1 MDTAESDDF
10 SIGFLRVI
18 GETQRVSHKI
28 GDILNHADLVV
39 VGKDHRISLGL
50 EAENLFPEIE
60 CWRSSGHSKR
70 IADEGVE
77 GKEEIVPSLQ
87 AVPTGFCW
95 RFSDL
100 FPGSSGRLGERYR
113 CRSGWSAAGLD
124 DPLGRR
130 RLLASLGNFDQ

>member
-18 GETQRVSHKI
+18 GETQRVSYKI
-28 GDILNHADLVV
+28 SDVLDHADLVV

-50 EAENLFPEIE
+50 ETENLFPEIE
-60 CWRSSGHSKR
+60 RWRSSGHPER

-77 GKEEIVPSLQ
+77 GKEEIARSLQ
-87 AVPTGFCW
+87 VVPTGSCW
-95 RFSDL
+95 QFSDL
-100 FPGSSGRLGERYR
+100 LPGASGRPGERYR
-113 CRSGWSAAGLD
+113 YRSGWSAAGVD
-124 DPLGRR
+124 DPLGRG

>member
-60 CWRSSGHSKR
+60 CWRSSGHFKR
-70 IADEGVE
+70 IADEDLE

-100 FPGSSGRLGERYR
+100 FPWASGPPGKR
-113 CRSGWSAAGLD
+113 
-124 DPLGRR
+124 
-130 RLLASLGNFDQ
+130 